1 MRIGIL
7 GAGAIAFGA
16 AAQLSLS
23 GHEPVLWSPSGAGTK
38 QLACGEPLIA
48 SGALEAS
55 FRPRIASSCAE
66 AIADADGVMLALPA
80 YGHKSVIDAAAHHIR
95 NGQPVIM
102 SGHLSFG
109 ALYLSK
115 RLCERNVQAP
125 IIAWGTTVTTGRQ
138 TSATAVHVGTVRGSV
153 DIATMP
159 ADAIDE
165 GHALCTELFGDRFA
179 KRDGLLAIALSN
191 LNPQNHLGIAL
202 LNLTRME
209 HGESWSQGGN
219 ITPTVGRLIEALD
232 TERLHIARALGVA
245 VKTVQEHFALSYR
258 VPIRSVAEMNQE
270 RHRLGLGGFG
280 PKTIDSR
287 YVLEDVPF
295 GLLPTVILARLT
307 GCDAT
312 LHEAGIAM
320 LSAAYGREFSKENDL
335 LPELGI
341 ERMSMAELQRLA
353 SEGYWGG

>member
-16 AAQLSLS
+16 AAQLNQS
-23 GHEPVLWSPSGAGTK
+23 GHQPVLWSPSGTRTK
-38 QLACGEPLIA
+38 QLAAGEPLIA
-48 SGALEAS
+48 SGAIEAS

-80 YGHKSVIDAAAHHIR
+80 YGHKSVIDAAAPHVR

-125 IIAWGTTVTTGRQ
+125 IVAWGTTVTTGRQ

-153 DIATMP
+153 DMATLP
-159 ADAIDE
+159 NHATDE
-165 GHALCTELFGDRFA
+165 GHAICTELFGDRFV
-179 KRDGLLAIALSN
+179 KRDGLIAIALSN

-232 TERLHIARALGVA
+232 VERLNIARTLGVA
-245 VKTVQEHFALSYR
+245 VKTVQEHFSLSYR
-258 VPIRSVAEMNQE
+258 VPIGSVAEMNQE

-295 GLLPTVILARLT
+295 GLLPTVMLARLT
-307 GCDAT
+307 GYKAT

-341 ERMSMAELQRLA
+341 DRLSVAELQRLA
-353 SEGYWGG
+353 REGYWGG

>member
-16 AAQLSLS
+16 AAQLSQA
-23 GHEPVLWSPSGAGTK
+23 GHEPVLWSPSGTRTK
-38 QLACGEPLIA
+38 QLAAGQPLVA
-48 SGALEAS
+48 SGAIETS
-55 FRPRIASSCAE
+55 FQPRIASSCAE
-66 AIADADGVMLALPA
+66 AIAGADGVMLALPA
-80 YGHKSVIDAAAHHIR
+80 YGHKTVIDAAAPHIR
-95 NGQPVIM
+95 NGQPVII

-115 RLCERNVQAP
+115 RLHERNVQAP
-125 IIAWGTTVTTGRQ
+125 IIALGTTITTGRQ
-138 TSATAVHVGTVRGSV
+138 TSVTAVHVGTVRASV
-153 DIATMP
+153 DMATLP
-159 ADAIDE
+159 IHAIDE
-165 GHALCTELFGDRFA
+165 GHAFCTELFGDRFV

-232 TERLHIARALGVA
+232 VERLNIARTLGVA
-245 VKTVQEHFALSYR
+245 VRTVQEHFSCSYG
-258 VPIRSVAEMNQE
+258 VPIDSVARMNQE
-270 RHRLGLGGFG
+270 RHRLGLGGLG

-295 GLLPTVILARLT
+295 GLLPTVLLARLT
-307 GCDAT
+307 GCKAT
-312 LHEAGIAM
+312 LRESGMAM
-320 LSAAYGREFSKENDL
+320 LSAAYGRDFSKENDL

-341 ERMSMAELQRLA
+341 DRLSVAELQGLA
-353 SEGYWGG
+353 RDGYGGG